1 MAWENVLPV
10 RNRTSVEGRDVP
22 NQLAYS
28 VVKTTSNSKTKQVS
42 FIIGTNLLKKSRIK
56 VGDTIAIYKDGEM
69 GLIRRENGNGNF
81 RKLSSPSNCK
91 NPSFANISAKLQE
104 PFVNVPH
111 LIVLEHEVTDEG
123 IEFVWPKEGQTE

>member
-1 MAWENVLPV
+1 MAWENVLPS
-10 RNRTSVEGRDVP
+10 RNRTSIEGRDVA

-28 VVKTTSNSKTKQVS
+28 VVKAAKTSKSKQVS
-42 FIIGTNLLKKSRIK
+42 FIIGANLLKKARFK
-56 VGDTIAIYKDGEM
+56 EGDMMAVYKDGDM

-91 NPSFANISAKLQE
+91 NPSFANLSVKLQE
-104 PFVNVPH
+104 PFVEVPH
-111 LIVLEHEVTDEG
+111 IVILEHEVTGEG